1 MGGNFPA
8 MSERSSEIVFYTYFL
23 YGYYFFFDTGL
34 CQSAFCTYSFGK
46 LVFRLSVFSAF
57 SVCYVF

>member
-1 MGGNFPA
+1 

-34 CQSAFCTYSFGK
+34 CQSVFCTYSFGK